1 MSKSRATRHP
11 IGRSIPYLSLSR
23 PTKSVCSSPPASR
36 PSSQEAIVHHSH
48 AIVLWAALSSLAATT
63 AFAQGG
69 VTHTLR
75 ITLLLSDS
83 DCELVDDMR
92 VVMQDQENEITSAH
106 RYDAHPCHWI
116 WTTPKKF
123 HSKLTHFSLRLFR
136 RARTPCKLPTSW
148 DADTKIAGS
157 EFNPV
162 GRVEQ
167 ITFTPDPSSR
177 SLVYAREVHAE
188 GDHVEKC
195 TETGILP
202 AGLERST
209 LWNVRD
215 VDLASENLRFRYFE
229 SSKDVCGLLV
239 NAVPAI
245 ETARKKKKAV
255 PIPLNRTTLVDA
267 LSLQRVG
274 KDHCQVPNLSSSAID
289 ISEKKLNEGGLKSL
303 SVK

>member
-1 MSKSRATRHP
+1 
-11 IGRSIPYLSLSR
+11 
-23 PTKSVCSSPPASR
+23 
-36 PSSQEAIVHHSH
+36 
-48 AIVLWAALSSLAATT
+48 LWAVLSSLAATT

-69 VTHTLR
+69 NTHTLR
-75 ITLLLSDS
+75 INLLLSDS
-83 DCELVDDMR
+83 DCKLVDDMR
-92 VVMQDQENEITSAH
+92 VVKQDKENEITSAH
-106 RYDAHPCHWI
+106 RYDADPCHWT
-116 WTTPKKF
+116 WTTPKQF
-123 HSKLTHFSLRLFR
+123 HSNLTHFSLRLFG
-136 RARTPCKLPTSW
+136 RARTPCRLPTSW
-148 DADTKIAGS
+148 DADTKIAGI

-188 GDHVEKC
+188 GEDYVKC

-202 AGLERST
+202 AGLDRST

-215 VDLASENLRFRYFE
+215 VDLESENLRFRHFE

-239 NAVPAI
+239 NALPAI
-245 ETARKKKKAV
+245 KTARKKKKGI
-255 PIPLNRTTLVDA
+255 PIPLDRKALVDA

-289 ISEKKLNEGGLKSL
+289 ITVKKLNEGGLKSL
-303 SVK
+303 SVTVK